1 MMKKIQKWSICL
13 LAVTMLLAL
22 ASCELPFNVSKDTEA
37 ESVEETVTTE
47 NVTPEETETE
57 APDTDTDTDT
67 DTDEPEETK
76 ANIQPGKDE
85 DHTWENYNPFG

>member
-13 LAVTMLLAL
+13 LAITMLTAFL

-57 APDTDTDTDT
+57 APDTDTDTD
-67 DTDEPEETK
+67 EPEETK

-85 DHTWENYNPFG
+85 DHTWEDYNPFG